1 MSTDEHFNAPG
12 DVPEPIDDHK
22 PTDMPAT
29 INMFIIIAAVAV
41 ISLVVLVVTHL
52 AG

>member
-12 DVPEPIDDHK
+12 DVPEPIEDHK

-29 INMFIIIAAVAV
+29 VNMFIIIASVAV
-41 ISLVVLVVTHL
+41 ISVVVMVALYL

>member
-1 MSTDEHFNAPG
+1 MSTDKHFNAPG
-12 DVPEPIDDHK
+12 DVPDPIEDHK

-29 INMFIIIAAVAV
+29 VNMFIIIAAVAAV
-41 ISLVVLVVTHL
+41 SLVVMVALHF